1 MNIIEMNKIFKIKKL
16 RFNIGVILGS
26 ISLFLNMFLLG
37 EIRNGIIFLIL
48 FVGVGILS
56 IKECDFTE
64 KTLNILYVLW
74 FIISAFAIFF
84 LSQLIISAGIFSMG
98 ALRLF
103 LNLGIYLMLFVIF
116 FMITLKP
123 VLSVNIVAISMIFLS
138 IANYFVFNFRGTELQ
153 PIDLLSIGTAK
164 NVAAEYN
171 FSITPQ
177 ILYGSILLVLY
188 LFFSFTLPKIRV
200 KHRGKARVR
209 LFGIM
214 LIVFTILLMN
224 VKICSINPF
233 FWRQEGSKMNGY
245 LLNFVLQFQNTFI
258 AKPKGY
264 SLEFIEKTADK
275 YKNEGLEEIAN
286 IEKDKPDVIVIMDE
300 SFADFRVLGSEINTN
315 QPITPFIDSMQ
326 ENTIRG
332 YALSSVFGGTTPNSE
347 YEVLSGNSL
356 FFLPPGTVVYSQYLK
371 EPSYSMVSEMK
382 NNGYKCISLHPFMP
396 NGWERPKVYPQL
408 GFDESYFIDD
418 FPQEDIIREFV
429 SDKEMFEQIIE
440 LYEENKKQEKEVF
453 MFGVT
458 MQNHGGY
465 EYSGKNFEQTI
476 ELKGYKKDYDQVEQ
490 YLSLIHETDKAV
502 EFLVDYFKNVD
513 NEVMLVFYGDH
524 FPNLDRDF
532 YEELHGGEFEN
543 IDQQQL
549 MYKVP
554 FFIWTNYDIEEK
566 QEELTSLNY
575 LSNYIFEISGLQIP
589 EYNRVLRDIQ
599 KEIPALN
606 ANGYYSKE
614 QEKFS
619 SYNEATGKEAEML
632 YIYNQLQYNSLFD
645 RKNRNNI
652 LFPLVTE

>member
-1 MNIIEMNKIFKIKKL
+1 MNIIKMDKIFKIKKL
-16 RFNIGVILGS
+16 RFSIGVILGS
-26 ISLFLNMFLLG
+26 ISLLLNTFLLG
-37 EIRNGIIFLIL
+37 EIKNGVIFLIL
-48 FVGVGILS
+48 FIGVGILNLR
-56 IKECDFTE
+56 ECDIPP
-64 KTLNILYVLW
+64 KKINMLYVLW

-98 ALRLF
+98 TLRVF
-103 LNLGIYLMLFVIF
+103 LNLGIYLVLFVIF

-123 VLSVNIVAISMIFLS
+123 VLSVNIVAISIIVLS

-164 NVAAEYN
+164 NVAAEYD

-177 ILYGSILLVLY
+177 ILYGLILLVLY
-188 LFFSFTLPKIRV
+188 LFFSFTLPKIQV
-200 KHRGKARVR
+200 KHKGKARTS
-209 LFGIM
+209 LFGII
-214 LIVFTILLMN
+214 LVIFTILLMN
-224 VKICSINPF
+224 VKICSVNPF

-245 LLNFVLQFQNTFI
+245 LLNFALQFQNTFI

-264 SLEFIEKTADK
+264 SLEFIETTANK
-275 YKNEGLEEIAN
+275 YKNERQGETAN
-286 IEKDKPDVIVIMDE
+286 IEKNKPDVIVIMDE
-300 SFADFRVLGSEINTN
+300 SFADFRVLGSELNTN
-315 QPITPFIDSMQ
+315 QPITPFIDSMR

-356 FFLPPGTVVYSQYLK
+356 FFLPPGAVVYSQYLK

-429 SDKEMFEQIIE
+429 SDKEMFEKIVE

-476 ELKGYKKDYDQVEQ
+476 ELNGYKKDYDKVEQ

-502 EFLVDYFKNVD
+502 EFLVDYFENVD
-513 NEVMLVFYGDH
+513 NEVILVFYGDH

-549 MYKVP
+549 LYKVP

-619 SYNEATGKEAEML
+619 AYGEATGKEAEML
-632 YIYNQLQYNSLFD
+632 HIYNQLQYNSLLD
-645 RKNRNNI
+645 IKNRNNI
-652 LFPLVTE
+652 LFPLVIE